1 MAILPAA
8 VMAESANVSGF
19 ADISYSN
26 NNNQSLF
33 LANAEVDIS
42 KKTSDKVS
50 IRIDTDLALA
60 RNASPGVDA
69 KDDPVGTRNGVN
81 ANLNGPADSA
91 ALEQV
96 YFAYSAMKG
105 VTVLGGVFNNPIGWE
120 KEDAPDTYQIT
131 KGQIYGI
138 LDGQTALYGN
148 NIAGIAVAA
157 AVGPATVTVAALDEI
172 GLNDVEKNSFAAV
185 INATVMKGLD
195 LELGYVTQES
205 GDSYP
210 DSAGNVLDINATYT
224 GMGLTVGVEYL
235 KPDEAVDSA
244 IGFTANYKIS
254 NMLNATVMY
263 DVVKSADPDT
273 DDKTSYA
280 LALGVDL
287 DPSLSVAAE
296 YYNFNDGKDD
306 DPAVGLKFIAS
317 F

>member
-1 MAILPAA
+1 
-8 VMAESANVSGF
+8 
-19 ADISYSN
+19 
-26 NNNQSLF
+26 
-33 LANAEVDIS
+33 
-42 KKTSDKVS
+42 
-50 IRIDTDLALA
+50 
-60 RNASPGVDA
+60 
-69 KDDPVGTRNGVN
+69 
-81 ANLNGPADSA
+81 
-91 ALEQV
+91 
-96 YFAYSAMKG
+96 
-105 VTVLGGVFNNPIGWE
+105 
-120 KEDAPDTYQIT
+120 
-131 KGQIYGI
+131 
-138 LDGQTALYGN
+138 
-148 NIAGIAVAA
+148 
-157 AVGPATVTVAALDEI
+157 
-172 GLNDVEKNSFAAV
+172 
-185 INATVMKGLD
+185 
-195 LELGYVTQES
+195 ELGYVTQES